1 MPEPRPAAAIRPNV
15 RDQLDRLE
23 RELAELRQ
31 ILAQII
37 SGAEQV
43 FPWDT
48 PGWAMKLNPF
58 LAATGMPRRTLYY
71 FKEKRNIRTIV
82 LGDRSIYVITRS
94 YLDLC
99 REIDIEQNAAG
110 LPQYIGANAPPRPR
124 RHQTA
129 GEIGSSAYVAATNDT
144 GKPKDRPPES
154 AADSGAEP

>member
-1 MPEPRPAAAIRPNV
+1 MPERRPTAAIRPNV
-15 RDQLDRLE
+15 RDQLDHLE
-23 RELAELRQ
+23 HEVVELRQ
-31 ILAQII
+31 ILAELI
-37 SGAEQV
+37 SRAGQV

-58 LAATGMPRRTLYY
+58 LTATGMPRRTYYY
-71 FKEKRNIRTIV
+71 FKKKGKIRTIV

-124 RHQTA
+124 RHPTTS
-129 GEIGSSAYVAATNDT
+129 EIGSSAYVAAT
-144 GKPKDRPPES
+144 RAPP
-154 AADSGAEP
+154 